1 MSDVGTWQPDKG
13 DVALNATALARL
25 ASAASQLEAPTLGLG
40 PEEVVRY
47 AVLMRRPAD
56 EWRVVAKSLGDDEI
70 VTLIRFF
77 TVAETRLPNWEAGAQ
92 SPVIPLAAELRARG
106 TYPKELTRWIRG
118 VSRNRFLPWG
128 SLADRL

>member
-13 DVALNATALARL
+13 DVAPNATVIARL
-25 ASAASQLEAPTLGLG
+25 SSAASQLEAPTLGLT
-40 PEEVVRY
+40 PDEVVRY
-47 AVLMRRPAD
+47 SALMRRPAE
-56 EWRVVAKSLGDDEI
+56 EWRGAARTLGDAEI

-92 SPVIPLAAELRARG
+92 SPVIPLAAELRTRG
-106 TYPKELTRWIRG
+106 TYPKELTRWIRS